1 MPKYYEF
8 KVAGYYLYFTSFC
21 VVECMHV
28 HASDKKLTEAGSAKF
43 FVKGNGDSVLQ
54 NKGILTDREISN
66 IQAFIK
72 EAAAPKVF
80 WNCRFCLFKVQTVCR
95 EEYFLFMYFPM
106 PSKPGYIN
114 FSLTPH
120 KSNAFSN
127 PFFRAAGI
135 DTEHTKPF
143 SALLTIPVDIYSIPR
158 IFAVTGL

>member
-1 MPKYYEF
+1 
-8 KVAGYYLYFTSFC
+8 
-21 VVECMHV
+21 
-28 HASDKKLTEAGSAKF
+28 
-43 FVKGNGDSVLQ
+43 
-54 NKGILTDREISN
+54 
-66 IQAFIK
+66 
-72 EAAAPKVF
+72 
-80 WNCRFCLFKVQTVCR
+80 
-95 EEYFLFMYFPM
+95 M

-135 DTEHTKPF
+135 DTEHIKPF